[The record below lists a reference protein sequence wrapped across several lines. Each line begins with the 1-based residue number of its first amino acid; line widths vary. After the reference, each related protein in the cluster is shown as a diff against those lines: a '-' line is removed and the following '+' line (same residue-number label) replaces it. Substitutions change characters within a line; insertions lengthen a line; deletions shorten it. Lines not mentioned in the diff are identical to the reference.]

1 MCYFKKEQAL
11 QVKSNILR
19 FSGFVWPENEK
30 CEVSDG
36 RVDHWVEVI
45 SNNGKCFSQKE
56 NVDILSKTS
65 TEDLGSS
72 NGNSVVTYVLYKS
85 LLHWKVFEAERSDVF
100 DQCLVLQYKDHQLQR
115 GRGGRGR
122 GMERSR
128 LASSRSF
135 ELKNNF
141 SFFS

>member
-1 MCYFKKEQAL
+1 MVTHVANHGEGLLVMAL
-11 QVKSNILR
+11 LT
-19 FSGFVWPENEK
+19 FPCEK

-45 SNNGKCFSQKE
+45 SNNGKRFSQKE
-56 NVDILSKTS
+56 NVDILSKAS

-100 DQCLVLQYKDHQLQR
+100 DQCLVLQYNDHIRRRLQTMVVVVE
-115 GRGGRGR
+115 
-122 GMERSR
+122 MENRR
-128 LASSRSF
+128 LRR
-135 ELKNNF
+135 
-141 SFFS
+141 